1 MISHFACY
9 HLTQAHCQVSW
20 RKGSID
26 DAQVLQELIPQA
38 TAVVHTLG
46 ILLESDY
53 KSSFSSLAS
62 GLLSG
67 LRENLLDHSS
77 KNPLRATS
85 DAAQAGKYELVNR
98 DSALTV
104 ARAFSDSAP
113 TAQSERSSY
122 PFVYVSAEDVFRPF
136 VPARYI
142 STKREAEAGISAIAS
157 HPDKAAPGRS
167 IRPVF
172 MRPSMPSSLLY

>member
-1 MISHFACY
+1 M
-9 HLTQAHCQVSW
+9 
-20 RKGSID
+20 
-26 DAQVLQELIPQA
+26 PQA
-38 TAVVHTLG
+38 TTVVHTLG

-53 KSSFSSLAS
+53 KSSFSSLAD
-62 GLLSG
+62 GLLRG
-67 LRENLLDHSS
+67 LRENLSDQKS
-77 KNPLRATS
+77 KNPLRAES
-85 DAAQAGKYELVNR
+85 NAAQTGKYEIINR

-113 TAQSERSSY
+113 TVRSEESSY